1 MIIAVTGSQKNVGDF
16 LIAARSIQLLK
27 KYVDEEIVEMKFQE
41 MEEQKLEFMNS
52 ARAIILCGGPS
63 IAKNMV
69 PEIYPLFFN
78 KLVPPI
84 FPLGPGWSGKPIGK
98 PEEFEMG
105 EGTLEF
111 LEGVHG
117 EIEHSSCRDILTES
131 ILMDNGFQTLMTGCP
146 AWYDLE
152 SINEKFEFREEI
164 RSLVF
169 STPAVIDW
177 NSISLMRAIAK
188 SFPGARKICSFHR
201 GIRPDR
207 YTPLRIGI
215 KYSIVSFLAKMMG
228 YEVVDTS
235 YNLEKIDFYKTCDF
249 HIGYRVHAHLFFLAR
264 RLPSILICEDGR
276 GVGQSKTLG
285 SNVILSGDNNLKQ
298 KVMLEIS
305 HYYDSQGE
313 SQRNAID
320 KMMANFPLMLG
331 YLEMIR
337 SIVFPTSIVHGE

>member
-41 MEEQKLEFMNS
+41 MEKEKLEFMNS

-63 IAKNMV
+63 IAINMV
-69 PEIYPLFFN
+69 PEIYPSFFN
-78 KLVPPI
+78 ELVPPI
-84 FPLGPGWSGKPIGK
+84 FPLGPGWSGKPIGG
-98 PEEFEMG
+98 PEEIEMG
-105 EGTLEF
+105 DGTLEF
-111 LEGVHG
+111 LKRVHG
-117 EIEHSSCRDILTES
+117 GIEHSSCRDILTES
-131 ILMDNGFQTLMTGCP
+131 ILIKNGFQTLMTGCP

-152 SINEKFEFREEI
+152 SINEEFEFREEI

-177 NSISLMRAIAK
+177 NSVSLMREIAK
-188 SFPGARKICSFHR
+188 KFPEARKICSFHR
-201 GIRPDR
+201 GIKPDR
-207 YTPLRIGI
+207 HTPLRIGA
-215 KYSIVSFLAKMMG
+215 KYSIVSFFAKIMG
-228 YEVVDTS
+228 FEVVDTS

-298 KVMLEIS
+298 KVMDEIS
-305 HYYDSQGE
+305 LYYGSHGE

-320 KMMANFPLMLG
+320 KMVANFPLMVE

-337 SIVFPTSIVHGE
+337 SFIFPTLNVQGE